1 MRLGWAG
8 ESFMQDGNK
17 VSAAINAATGQ
28 PGIPDHPD
36 LQRLLAYWSRQRGD
50 RAFPR
55 RQDIDPV
62 DLCFMLNRIA
72 LTEIHDHDPRSAA
85 DDTGVQPAGPVP
97 IYRFRV
103 VGTWWRDLTGVELTG
118 FWSDRMPSQTVSDI
132 TVRFYRTM
140 TALRQPLFDRRNAW
154 IDERRFDYQIM
165 IMPLSEDGQRISMIM
180 TGIGPHDA

>member
-1 MRLGWAG
+1 MDEG
-8 ESFMQDGNK
+8 DI
-17 VSAAINAATGQ
+17 VSAAVNAATGQ

-36 LQRLLAYWSRQRGD
+36 LQRLLAYWCRQRGD

-72 LTEIHDHDPRSAA
+72 LTEIHDHDPRVGA
-85 DDTGVQPAGPVP
+85 DTSEPRPVGATP

-103 VGTWWRDLTGVELTG
+103 VGTWWRELTGQELTG
-118 FWSDRMPSQTVSDI
+118 FWSDRMPSQSVSDI
-132 TVRFYRTM
+132 TVSFYRTM
-140 TALRQPLFDRRNAW
+140 TTLRRPLFDRRNAW

-180 TGIGPHDA
+180 TGIGPRDA